1 MNVSMNSGPIA
12 LSTDYD
18 YDYGSEPAS
27 FGSAPAPAP
36 ADQTS
41 TTSFL
46 VRALLIVLLLAL
58 VGFNVFTY
66 LDDITEWFGDTFGA
80 PFRVVAGW
88 LGYAAADTV
97 KTTVDVTAQGAKS
110 AVDIAAG
117 AATSGIDVLQQTIG
131 STGSTAHNNNNLK
144 TNNNNNNNHK
154 GTGTNNNNNNNNHK
168 GTGTNNNNNHKGTGT
183 NNNNNHNE
191 RPSSEAETESSS
203 LETALSHAKKKA
215 PQPDDA
221 TSRIQRTGKSG
232 YCYIGEDRGFRSCI
246 KVGEQDTCMSG
257 DIFPT
262 HAICI
267 NPRLRQ

>member
-1 MNVSMNSGPIA
+1 
-12 LSTDYD
+12 
-18 YDYGSEPAS
+18 
-27 FGSAPAPAP
+27 
-36 ADQTS
+36 
-41 TTSFL
+41 
-46 VRALLIVLLLAL
+46 
-58 VGFNVFTY
+58 VFTY

-80 PFRVVAGW
+80 PFRAVARW

-117 AATSGIDVLQQTIG
+117 AATSSIDVLQQTIG
-131 STGSTAHNNNNLK
+131 STNAHANAHADKRSTNNNHTNNL
-144 TNNNNNNNHK
+144 TDNNNNN
-154 GTGTNNNNNNNNHK
+154 
-168 GTGTNNNNNHKGTGT
+168 
-183 NNNNNHNE
+183 E
-191 RPSSEAETESSS
+191 RPSESEAETESSS

>member
-12 LSTDYD
+12 LSSHYD
-18 YDYGSEPAS
+18 YDYGSAPAS
-27 FGSAPAPAP
+27 FGSGPAPAPAP

-58 VGFNVFTY
+58 IGFNVFTY
-66 LDDITEWFGDTFGA
+66 LDDITAWFGDTFGA
-80 PFRVVAGW
+80 PFRAVARW
-88 LGYAAADTV
+88 LGYAAAETV
-97 KTTVDVTAQGAKS
+97 KTTVDVTAEGAKS

-131 STGSTAHNNNNLK
+131 SKGASADHANARDDK
-144 TNNNNNNNHK
+144 RNNNNNNAK
-154 GTGTNNNNNNNNHK
+154 GA
-168 GTGTNNNNNHKGTGT
+168 
-183 NNNNNHNE
+183 
-191 RPSSEAETESSS
+191 SSETASSETTSAETASAA
-203 LETALSHAKKKA
+203 LETALSHAKKKS